1 MALVQQKIG
10 KLQVFINSNPALR
23 TVPFA
28 VVAGKSINPVQALAM
43 LRSGQNTQAV
53 INQLAK
59 LGVDPPE
66 DWPLAV
72 AYYKDMLAK
81 PGPHPK
87 IYAIPKATGQVV
99 GESMTIQEAIRH
111 IEARDAIGLQ
121 LVESYRGLKVEMA
134 RRMR

>member
-10 KLQVFINSNPALR
+10 KLQSFINKNPALR

-28 VVAGKSINPVQALAM
+28 VVKGRSINPVQALAK
-43 LRSGQNTQAV
+43 LRSGQDTQAV
-53 INQLAK
+53 ITQLAK

-72 AYYKDMLAK
+72 AYYQDMLAK

-87 IYAIPKATGQVV
+87 IYAIPRATGQVV

-111 IEARDAIGLQ
+111 IEAKDAIGES
-121 LVESYRGLKVEMA
+121 LVNSYRGLKVEMA

>member
-10 KLQVFINSNPALR
+10 KLQAFINKNPALR
-23 TVPFA
+23 NVPFA
-28 VVAGKSINPVQALAM
+28 IVAGRSINPVQALAM
-43 LRSGQNTQAV
+43 LRSGQNTQAI

-66 DWPLAV
+66 DWALAV
-72 AYYKDMLAK
+72 SYYQDMLAK

-87 IYAIPKATGQVV
+87 IYAINRGLGQVV

-111 IEARDAIGLQ
+111 IEARDAIGES
-121 LVESYRGLKVEMA
+121 LVNSYRGLKVEMA
-134 RRMR
+134 KRMR